1 MKILHINSL
10 GYEAGGVET
19 GILALKKVHIENV
32 QEVRILSSNISNGSK
47 LFSNYTFKY
56 PNSNIFLKIFLKLFN
71 PFSYFKLRGILL
83 EFQPDIVHIHR
94 MDYLSPSILMLLK
107 KYPTIMT
114 IHSPEEFIK
123 STLVWFMPHT
133 YFRDADNISVS
144 NLNVMG
150 KFHYFFHTV
159 IQKRLYDRG
168 LKNIDQFITPSK
180 YFTNL
185 IKTEIYPV
193 STLHNGVEL
202 GKFKSKKELNY
213 SILYAGRLDKFK
225 GIDYLIAAMPKIIE
239 SIPNARLTLIGEGI
253 YKEELMKLINKLG
266 LNKNIFIKKWMEKD
280 NLFKAYSNADLFIIP
295 SIWPESFGKT
305 GLEAMSTGT
314 PVIGTN
320 VGGIPEWLIHGV
332 NGYLV
337 EPKNSDQLAEAII
350 KLFKDPD
357 LLKKMRLNARKQA
370 ELFSI
375 NKNADSYVKLYKKY
389 IKKQ

>member
-1 MKILHINSL
+1 MKILCINSL

-19 GILALKKVHIENV
+19 GILALKRLQIENG
-32 QEVRILSSNISNGSK
+32 QEVRILSSNISNGRK
-47 LFSNYTFKY
+47 LFSDYTFKY
-56 PNSNIFLKIFLKLFN
+56 PNSSFFIKIFLKLFN

-83 EFQPDIVHIHR
+83 EFQPNIVHIHR
-94 MDYLSPSILMLLK
+94 MDYLSPSVLMLLK

-144 NLNVMG
+144 SLNLIG
-150 KFHYFFHTV
+150 KFHYFFHTF

-168 LKNIDQFITPSK
+168 LKNIDQFITPSN

-185 IKTEIYPV
+185 IKDEIIPV
-193 STLHNGVEL
+193 STIHNSIEM

-225 GIDYLIAAMPKIIE
+225 GIDYLISAMPKILE

-253 YKEELMKLINKLG
+253 YKGELMKLVEKLD
-266 LNKNIFIKKWMEKD
+266 LNEKIVFKKWMDKL
-280 NLFKAYSNADLFIIP
+280 NLFKAYSSADLFIIP
-295 SIWPESFGKT
+295 SIWPEAFGKT

-370 ELFSI
+370 EYFSLKIYMDSYMKLYTNII
-375 NKNADSYVKLYKKY
+375 NKY
-389 IKKQ
+389 